1 MKKLVSAVLV
11 SVAVLASGTAVA
23 GDAAA
28 GKAKSATCAGCHGAE
43 GMSSNPL
50 WPNLAGQK
58 EAYLAKQIKAFRD
71 GTRTDPMMSPM
82 AKPLTDDDIA
92 NLAAYFTSLGAK

>member
-1 MKKLVSAVLV
+1 MSKLISAVVV
-11 SVAVLASGTAVA
+11 SVAVLVSGAAVA

-43 GMSSNPL
+43 GVSSNPL

-58 EAYLAKQIKAFRD
+58 EAYLVKQIKAFRD

-92 NLAAYFTSLGAK
+92 NLAAYFSSRGAK